1 MLVSDEEL
9 AKRRAELKLEIAPH
23 QTPWQEIFRNTVGPL
38 ATGGCM
44 ELATAYQ
51 KVYQSKPRN
60 NH

>member
-9 AKRRAELKLEIAPH
+9 AKRRTALKLEIPRN
-23 QTPWQEIFRNTVGPL
+23 QTPWQEIYRNTVGPL

-44 ELATAYQ
+44 ELATAYH
-51 KVYQSKPRN
+51 KVYQAKPRN